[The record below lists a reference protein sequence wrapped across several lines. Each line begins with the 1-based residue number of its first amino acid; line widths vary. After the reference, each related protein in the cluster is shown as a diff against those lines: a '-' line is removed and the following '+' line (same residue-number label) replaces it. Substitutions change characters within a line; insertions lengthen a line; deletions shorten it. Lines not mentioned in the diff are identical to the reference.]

1 MTLRKKLKRRS
12 KTSFNSMDNVLTI
25 IKQLNAIQE
34 SSDAILEA
42 EKVLS
47 ISTHTQE
54 SKIESKPITELLKP
68 EVREFATLA
77 DRITRKIEKRKKIIQ

>member
-12 KTSFNSMDNVLTI
+12 KTSFNSMDNVLAI

-47 ISTHTQE
+47 IPTHTQ
-54 SKIESKPITELLKP
+54 
-68 EVREFATLA
+68 
-77 DRITRKIEKRKKIIQ
+77 